1 MYYRLDGGSNDGKE
15 GSDLRRAQK
24 GNGSMPKRPTCPVL
38 DLGYNLQLLG
48 DNIPKYIRIGSAQR
62 DFRRL
67 YVRKMMMK
75 ITLRQR

>member
-1 MYYRLDGGSNDGKE
+1 
-15 GSDLRRAQK
+15 
-24 GNGSMPKRPTCPVL
+24 MPKKPQISDEHKKDMVAFFRSRLAHVL
-38 DLGYNLQLLG
+38 DLGYDLQLLG

>member
-1 MYYRLDGGSNDGKE
+1 MGKKAQISAEHKRAMIACLNVRL
-15 GSDLRRAQK
+15 AH
-24 GNGSMPKRPTCPVL
+24 VL
-38 DLGYNLQLLG
+38 DLGYDLQLLG

>member
-1 MYYRLDGGSNDGKE
+1 MAKKSQISDEHKKDMIAFFQSRL
-15 GSDLRRAQK
+15 AH
-24 GNGSMPKRPTCPVL
+24 VL
-38 DLGYNLQLLG
+38 DLGYDLQLLG

-75 ITLRQR
+75 ITHRQR